1 MRGHNGDMITELI
14 VDVLPMALGIAL
26 SPFPVIPAIMLL
38 LTPRPV
44 PVSSAFVAGWLVG
57 VGLATSAFVALAS
70 VLDRADDQ
78 PGWVAWV
85 RVGIGLALV
94 ALGVRQWLTRH
105 ARTKTPAWMASLESP
120 SVGSAAKLALLLSV
134 ANPKIL
140 LLAGAAGV
148 TIGSDEPGVS
158 VAAVVVVVFTLL
170 ASVSVALPLASYLV
184 AGERVL
190 GPLRKARDWL
200 QTNNSAVMAVVITV
214 IGVLVLVKGVR
225 GL

>member
-1 MRGHNGDMITELI
+1 MVIELI

-38 LTPRPV
+38 LTPRAV
-44 PVSSAFVAGWLVG
+44 PVSSAFVGGWLVG
-57 VGLATSAFVALAS
+57 VALATTVFVVLAS
-70 VLDRADDQ
+70 MVELADDR

-85 RVGIGLALV
+85 RVGIGVALV
-94 ALGVRQWLTRH
+94 GLGVRQWLTRH
-105 ARTKTPAWMASLESP
+105 ARTKTPAWMASLESATP
-120 SVGSAAKLALLLSV
+120 GSTAKLALLLSA

-140 LLAGAAGV
+140 LFAAAAGV
-148 TIGSDEPGVS
+148 TIGSAKLGG
-158 VAAVVVVVFTLL
+158 AAATAVVVVFAMV

-190 GPLRKARDWL
+190 GPLRRARDWL
-200 QTNNSAVMAVVITV
+200 QANNSAVMAVVITV
-214 IGVLVLVKGVR
+214 IGALVLLKGAR

>member
-1 MRGHNGDMITELI
+1 MVTELI

-38 LTPRPV
+38 LTPRAV

-57 VGLATSAFVALAS
+57 VAVATSAFVSLAS
-70 VLDRADDQ
+70 VLDRADEQ

-85 RVGIGLALV
+85 RVAIGLALIV
-94 ALGVRQWLTRH
+94 LGVRQWLTRH
-105 ARTKTPAWMASLESP
+105 ARTESPAWMASLESATP
-120 SVGSAAKLALLLSV
+120 GSAARLALLLSA

-140 LLAGAAGV
+140 LLAAAAGV
-148 TIGSDEPGVS
+148 TIGSAEPGLG
-158 VAAVVVVVFTLL
+158 VAVATVAVFTLL
-170 ASVSVALPLASYLV
+170 ASVSVALPLVSYAA

-190 GPLRKARDWL
+190 GPLRRARDWL
-200 QTNNSAVMAVVITV
+200 QANNAAVMAVVITV
-214 IGVLVLVKGVR
+214 IGVLVLANGVQ

>member
-1 MRGHNGDMITELI
+1 
-14 VDVLPMALGIAL
+14 MALGIAL

-38 LTPRPV
+38 LTPRAV
-44 PVSSAFVAGWLVG
+44 PVSSAFLAGWLVG
-57 VGLATSAFVALAS
+57 VAAATSAFVALAS

-78 PGWVAWV
+78 PGWVSWA
-85 RVGIGLALV
+85 RVGIGVALV
-94 ALGVRQWLTRH
+94 LLGVRQWLTRH
-105 ARTKTPAWMASLESP
+105 ARTKTPAWMASLESATP
-120 SVGSAAKLALLLSV
+120 GSAAKLAVLLSA

-140 LLAGAAGV
+140 LLAAAAGV
-148 TIGSDEPGVS
+148 TIGSAEPGLGVA
-158 VAAVVVVVFTLL
+158 VAAVVVFTLI
-170 ASVSVALPLASYLV
+170 ASVSVALPLMSYAV

-214 IGVLVLVKGVR
+214 IGVLVLVKGMQ